1 MKDYATEFKGKRA
14 LVTGGSRGI
23 GAATAQRLIDG
34 GATVV
39 VSARARHEQTPAGAT
54 FLQGDLSTL
63 AGANA
68 VAEGAL
74 ELLGGLDI
82 LVNNA
87 GAAAAKLPG
96 IEAISDAEWLES
108 LLVNFMSAVRV
119 TNALLPALRAS
130 GSGAIVNVSAGGLM
144 PFHGFLAHYGASK
157 AALNSYTKSLA
168 KELAPAGV
176 RVNLV
181 TPGAIITPGGDEG
194 RKLLTAAMGITA
206 TQLFSRIPLEGRAG
220 TAEEMAE
227 TIAFLV
233 SDRASYITGHNHFV
247 TGGMGELA

>member
-1 MKDYATEFKGKRA
+1 MKNYANEFKGKKA
-14 LVTGGSRGI
+14 FVTGGSRGI

-39 VSARARHEQTPAGAT
+39 VSARSRHEQTPAGAT
-54 FLQGDLSTL
+54 FIQGDISTL

-68 VAEGAL
+68 VAEETL
-74 ELLGGLDI
+74 RILGGLDI

-87 GAAAAKLPG
+87 GAATAKLPG
-96 IEAISDAEWLES
+96 IEAISDDEWIES
-108 LLVNFMSAVRV
+108 LMINFMSAVRV
-119 TNALLPALRAS
+119 TNPLLSALRKS
-130 GSGAIVNVSAGGLM
+130 GSGAIVNISSGGVI

-206 TQLFSRIPLEGRAG
+206 EQLFSYIPLNGRAG

-227 TIAFLV
+227 TIAFLA
-233 SDRASYITGHNHFV
+233 SERASYITGHNHFV
-247 TGGMGELA
+247 SGGMGELV